1 MRSMIC
7 YILGWVIA
15 LLIFSAGVK
24 VGALSRPI
32 DDGHDNDKT
41 KDGGDE

>member
-1 MRSMIC
+1 MIW
-7 YILGWVIA
+7 YILGLVIA
-15 LLIFSAGVK
+15 LLIFSAGVN

-32 DDGHDNDKT
+32 DNAHDHDKT